1 MKCAEISTGETSA
14 TPDDKN
20 ELAVRKENRADP
32 GESEVAAAAAAAKP
46 RLHKGGG
53 RGGGGLKMKVKI
65 SSDVAVV
72 MKREAND

>member
-1 MKCAEISTGETSA
+1 MFARAEISTGETSA

-20 ELAVRKENRADP
+20 ELAVQKENRADP
-32 GESEVAAAAAAAKP
+32 GESEVAAAAAKP
-46 RLHKGGG
+46 RLHRGGG
-53 RGGGGLKMKVKI
+53 REGGGLKMKVKI

>member
-1 MKCAEISTGETSA
+1 MKCVEISTGETSA

-32 GESEVAAAAAAAKP
+32 GESEVAAAAAKP
-46 RLHKGGG
+46 RLHRGGG
-53 RGGGGLKMKVKI
+53 REGGGLKMKVKI

>member
-32 GESEVAAAAAAAKP
+32 GESEVAAAAAAKP

-53 RGGGGLKMKVKI
+53 RGGRAENEGEDLFRCG
-65 SSDVAVV
+65 SCDE
-72 MKREAND
+72 KRSK

>member
-32 GESEVAAAAAAAKP
+32 GESEVAAAAAKP
-46 RLHKGGG
+46 RLHKGGVP
-53 RGGGGLKMKVKI
+53 GGGGLKMKVKI

>member
-32 GESEVAAAAAAAKP
+32 GESEVAAAAAKP
-46 RLHKGGG
+46 RLHRGGG
-53 RGGGGLKMKVKI
+53 REGGGLKMKVKI

>member
-32 GESEVAAAAAAAKP
+32 GESEVAAAKP
-46 RLHKGGG
+46 RLHRGGG
-53 RGGGGLKMKVKI
+53 REGGGRKMKVKI

>member
-32 GESEVAAAAAAAKP
+32 GESEVAAAAAKP
-46 RLHKGGG
+46 RLHRGGG
-53 RGGGGLKMKVKI
+53 REGGGRKMKVKI

>member
-32 GESEVAAAAAAAKP
+32 GESEVAAVAAKP
-46 RLHKGGG
+46 RLHRGGG
-53 RGGGGLKMKVKI
+53 REGGGLKMKVKI

>member
-32 GESEVAAAAAAAKP
+32 GESEVAAAAAAKP
-46 RLHKGGG
+46 HLHKGGG
-53 RGGGGLKMKVKI
+53 RGGGLKMKVKI

>member
-32 GESEVAAAAAAAKP
+32 GESEVAAAAAKP

-53 RGGGGLKMKVKI
+53 RGGGLKMKVKI